1 MPRAGGKIMKRK
13 LIACLA
19 AACALC
25 TAAALFAGCNDKGPE
40 KDPDDGKEPGGTT
53 QATTEWQFTG
63 DYHEL
68 LNNGFDFYFL
78 GNMMSDGSG
87 IIYHAQWFNGDVT
100 YTEIELE
107 WESATD
113 RDGLTTF
120 SASTDDSSASF
131 TEVSIYAESD
141 GTFNWEYKFQF
152 MGGYSRTID
161 FVGTENPEYD
171 SVDEW
176 KAFVEENAGTSG
188 TDTPEEPEKEA
199 ILTFAGGESNSIE
212 FYADKTARIMAYG
225 GAINFEYTW
234 ALSDGVI
241 TMTSVSDPSEVITST
256 TADGVTTIV
265 YAASLGGNQVD
276 LTFTCSDISAL
287 EGVAEKVAIVT
298 FEGGAGNSIEFYADG
313 TALLSAYNG
322 AMSFNYTWTV
332 ADGVITMT
340 SVDNPSEKITSTT
353 ADGVTTI
360 VYTASFLGGNSLTFT
375 CSDISALG

>member
-1 MPRAGGKIMKRK
+1 MKRK

-19 AACALC
+19 AGMALC
-25 TAAALFAGCNDKGPE
+25 TAAALFAGCSDKDAE
-40 KDPDDGKEPGGTT
+40 KGPDDGDKPGGTT
-53 QATTEWQFTG
+53 QTDIEWQFTG

-87 IIYHAQWFNGDVT
+87 VIYHAQWFNGNIT

-107 WESATD
+107 WNTETD

-120 SASTDDSSASF
+120 TASTQSASAGFKD
-131 TEVSIYAESD
+131 VSIYAEAD
-141 GTFNWEYKFQF
+141 GSIKWQYTFQF

-176 KAFVEENAGTSG
+176 KAFVEEDAGASG

-199 ILTFAGGESNSIE
+199 ILTFAGGEGNSIE
-212 FYADKTARIMAYG
+212 FYANNTARIIAYG

-241 TMTSVSDPSEVITST
+241 TMTSVSDPSEVIKST

-265 YAASLGGNQVD
+265 YAASLGGNQVN

-298 FEGGAGNSIEFYADG
+298 FEGGAGNSIEFYAGG

-322 AMSFNYTWTV
+322 AMSFDYNWTV

-375 CSDISALG
+375 CSDISALESAE

>member
-1 MPRAGGKIMKRK
+1 MKK
-13 LIACLA
+13 KFLACLA

-25 TAAALFAGCNDKGPE
+25 TSAALLGGCGGGSDP
-40 KDPDDGKEPGGTT
+40 DPDDGKNPGGTPSE
-53 QATTEWQFTG
+53 TTIEWQFTG
-63 DYHEL
+63 AYHEL

-107 WESATD
+107 WNSETD

-120 SASTDDSSASF
+120 TASTQSASAGFKD
-131 TEVSIYAESD
+131 VSIYAEAD
-141 GTFNWEYKFQF
+141 GSIKWQYTFQF

-161 FVGTENPEYD
+161 FIGTKKIEYNT
-171 SVDEW
+171 VDAW
-176 KAFVEENAGTSG
+176 KQFVEKNAGSSG
-188 TDTPEEPEKEA
+188 SETPEVPEKEA
-199 ILTFAGGESNSIE
+199 IVTFSDGEGNSIE
-212 FYADKTARIMAYG
+212 FYADNTAKIIAYG

-241 TMTSVSDPSEVITST
+241 TLTSVSDPSEVITST

-265 YAASLGGNQVD
+265 YAASLGGNQVN

-313 TALLSAYNG
+313 TAVLSAYNG
-322 AMSFNYTWTV
+322 AMSFDYTWTV
-332 ADGVITMT
+332 ADGVIIMT

-360 VYTASFLGGNSLTFT
+360 VYTASFLGGNSITFT
-375 CSDISALG
+375 CNDISALEGAE

>member
-1 MPRAGGKIMKRK
+1 MSNLKKWLIGGLSLVVAVTTVAG
-13 LIACLA
+13 LA
-19 AACALC
+19 ACS
-25 TAAALFAGCNDKGPE
+25 DKT
-40 KDPDDGKEPGGTT
+40 KDPDENEEENKPPVT
-53 QATTEWQFTG
+53 QTAEIEYQFTG
-63 DYHEL
+63 SYDEL
-68 LNNGFDFYFL
+68 IGNGFDFYFL
-78 GNMMSDGSG
+78 GNMMSDGTG
-87 IIYHAQWFNGDVT
+87 TIYHAQWFNGDIT

-107 WESATD
+107 WNTETD

-120 SASTDDSSASF
+120 TASTQSASAGFKD
-131 TEVSIYAESD
+131 VSIYAEAD
-141 GTFNWEYKFQF
+141 GSIKWQYTFQF

-176 KAFVEENAGTSG
+176 KAFVEENAGASG

-199 ILTFAGGESNSIE
+199 ILTFAGGEGNSIE
-212 FYADKTARIMAYG
+212 FYADKTAKIIAYG
-225 GAINFEYTW
+225 GAIDFEYTW

-241 TMTSVSDPSEVITST
+241 TLTSVSDPSEVITST

-265 YAASLGGNQVD
+265 YAASLGGNQVT

-298 FEGGAGNSIEFYADG
+298 FEGDAGNSIEFYSDG
-313 TALLSAYNG
+313 TAVLSAYSG
-322 AMSFNYTWTV
+322 AMNFDYTWTI

-353 ADGVTTI
+353 AEGVTTI
-360 VYTASFLGGNSLTFT
+360 VYTASFLGGKSLTFT
-375 CSDISALG
+375 CNDISALKGAE

>member
-1 MPRAGGKIMKRK
+1 MKKK
-13 LIACLA
+13 LLACLT
-19 AACALC
+19 AACAMC
-25 TAAALFAGCNDKGPE
+25 TAAALFAGCSEDKNPE
-40 KDPDDGKEPGGTT
+40 KEPEPAPPAETT
-53 QATTEWQFTG
+53 IEWQFTG
-63 DYHEL
+63 AYHEL

-87 IIYHAQWFNGDVT
+87 IIYHAQWSNDDVT

-120 SASTDDSSASF
+120 SASTDDSSAGF

-141 GTFNWEYKFQF
+141 GTFNWEYKFLF
-152 MGGYSRTID
+152 AGGYSRTID

-176 KAFVEENAGTSG
+176 KAFVEEDAGTSG
-188 TDTPEEPEKEA
+188 TDTPEEEPEKNA
-199 ILTFAGGESNSIE
+199 ILTFAGGEGNSIE
-212 FYADKTARIMAYG
+212 FYADNTAKIIAYG

-241 TMTSVSDPSEVITST
+241 TLTSVSDPSEVITST

-265 YAASLGGNQVD
+265 YAASLGGNQVN

-313 TALLSAYNG
+313 TAVISAYNG
-322 AMSFNYTWTV
+322 AMSFDYTWTV
-332 ADGVITMT
+332 ADGVIIMT

-375 CSDISALG
+375 CSDISALESAE

>member
-1 MPRAGGKIMKRK
+1 MSSLKKWLIGGLSLAVAVTTVAG
-13 LIACLA
+13 LA
-19 AACALC
+19 ACSDNEEENKPPVTQ
-25 TAAALFAGCNDKGPE
+25 TAE
-40 KDPDDGKEPGGTT
+40 IEY
-53 QATTEWQFTG
+53 QFTG
-63 DYHEL
+63 SYDEL
-68 LNNGFDFYFL
+68 IGNGFDFYFL
-78 GNMMSDGSG
+78 GNMMSDGTG
-87 IIYHAQWFNGDVT
+87 TIYHAQWFNGDIT

-107 WESATD
+107 WNTETD

-120 SASTDDSSASF
+120 TASTQSASAGFKD
-131 TEVSIYAESD
+131 VSIYAEAD
-141 GTFNWEYKFQF
+141 GSIKWQYTFQF

-176 KAFVEENAGTSG
+176 KAFVEEDAGTSG

-199 ILTFAGGESNSIE
+199 ILTFAGGEGNSIE
-212 FYADKTARIMAYG
+212 FYADNTAKIMAYG
-225 GAINFEYTW
+225 GAIDFEYTW
-234 ALSDGVI
+234 AVSDGVI
-241 TMTSVSDPSEVITST
+241 TMTSVSNPSEVITSAT
-256 TADGVTTIV
+256 EDGVTTIV
-265 YAASLGGNQVD
+265 YAASLGGNQVS

-298 FEGGAGNSIEFYADG
+298 FEDGAGNSIEFYADN
-313 TALLSAYNG
+313 TAKIMAYGG
-322 AMSFNYTWTV
+322 AIDFDYTWTV

-375 CSDISALG
+375 CSDISALESAE

>member
-1 MPRAGGKIMKRK
+1 MSNLKKWLIGGLSLVVAVTTVAG
-13 LIACLA
+13 LA
-19 AACALC
+19 ACSDKTKNPDENEEENKPPVTQ
-25 TAAALFAGCNDKGPE
+25 TAE
-40 KDPDDGKEPGGTT
+40 IEY
-53 QATTEWQFTG
+53 QFTG
-63 DYHEL
+63 SYDEL
-68 LNNGFDFYFL
+68 IGNGFDFYFL
-78 GNMMSDGSG
+78 GNMMSDGTG
-87 IIYHAQWFNGDVT
+87 TIYHAQWFNGNIT

-107 WESATD
+107 WNTETD

-120 SASTDDSSASF
+120 TASTQSASAGFKD
-131 TEVSIYAESD
+131 VSIYAEAD
-141 GTFNWEYKFQF
+141 GSIKWQYTFQF

-176 KAFVEENAGTSG
+176 KAFVEEDAGTSG

-199 ILTFAGGESNSIE
+199 ILTFAGGEGNSIE
-212 FYADKTARIMAYG
+212 FYADNTAKIMAYG
-225 GAINFEYTW
+225 GAIDFEYTW
-234 ALSDGVI
+234 AVSDGVI
-241 TMTSVSDPSEVITST
+241 TMTSVSNPSEVITST
-256 TADGVTTIV
+256 TEDGVTTIV
-265 YAASLGGNQVD
+265 YAASLGGNQVN

-298 FEGGAGNSIEFYADG
+298 FEGGEGNSIEFYADN
-313 TALLSAYNG
+313 TAKIMAYGG
-322 AMSFNYTWTV
+322 AIDFDYTWTV

-375 CSDISALG
+375 CSDISALESAE

>member
-1 MPRAGGKIMKRK
+1 MKRK

-25 TAAALFAGCNDKGPE
+25 TAAALLGGCGGGS
-40 KDPDDGKEPGGTT
+40 DPDPDEGKNPGGTPSE
-53 QATTEWQFTG
+53 TTIEWQFTG

-161 FVGTENPEYD
+161 FIGTKKIEYNT
-171 SVDEW
+171 VDEW
-176 KAFVEENAGTSG
+176 KQFVEKNAGSSG
-188 TDTPEEPEKEA
+188 SETPEVPEKDA
-199 ILTFAGGESNSIE
+199 IVTFSGGEGNSIE
-212 FYADKTARIMAYG
+212 FYADGTAKIKAYG
-225 GAINFEYTW
+225 GQMTFDYTW
-234 ALSDGVI
+234 TIENGVI
-241 TMTSVSDPSEVITST
+241 TMASKEKPSETITST
-256 TADGVTTIV
+256 TKDGVTTIV
-265 YAASLGGNQVD
+265 YTAEFLGGNS
-276 LTFTCSDISAL
+276 LTFTCNDISAL

-298 FEGGAGNSIEFYADG
+298 FSDGKGNSIEFYADG
-313 TALLSAYNG
+313 TANIKAYG
-322 AMSFNYTWTV
+322 GQIDFDYRWTI

-353 ADGVTTI
+353 AEGVTTI
-360 VYTASFLGGNSLTFT
+360 VYKASFSGGISFTLTFT
-375 CSDISALG
+375 CNDISALTKAAE

>member
-1 MPRAGGKIMKRK
+1 MKRK

-212 FYADKTARIMAYG
+212 FYADKTARIIAYG

-340 SVDNPSEKITSTT
+340 SVANPSEKITSTT
-353 ADGVTTI
+353 ENGVTTI
-360 VYTASFLGGNSLTFT
+360 SYTASFLGGMALTFT
-375 CSDISALG
+375 CADISALG

>member
-1 MPRAGGKIMKRK
+1 MSNLKKWLIGGLSLVVAATTVAG
-13 LIACLA
+13 LA
-19 AACALC
+19 ACSE
-25 TAAALFAGCNDKGPE
+25 DKNPE
-40 KDPDDGKEPGGTT
+40 KEPEPAPPTETT
-53 QATTEWQFTG
+53 IEWQFTG
-63 DYHEL
+63 AYHEL

-87 IIYHAQWFNGDVT
+87 IIYHAQWFNGNIT

-120 SASTDDSSASF
+120 SASTDDSSAGF

-141 GTFNWEYKFQF
+141 GTFNWEYKFLF

-176 KAFVEENAGTSG
+176 KAFVEEDAGTSG

-199 ILTFAGGESNSIE
+199 ILTFAGGEGNSIE
-212 FYADKTARIMAYG
+212 FYADNTAKIIAYG

-241 TMTSVSDPSEVITST
+241 TLTSVSDPSEVIKST

-265 YAASLGGNQVD
+265 YAASLGGNQVN

-287 EGVAEKVAIVT
+287 EGAAEKVAVVT
-298 FEGGAGNSIEFYADG
+298 FDGGAGNSIEFYADG

-322 AMSFNYTWTV
+322 AMSFDYIWTV

-375 CSDISALG
+375 CSDISALESAE

>member
-1 MPRAGGKIMKRK
+1 MKKK
-13 LIACLA
+13 LLACLT
-19 AACALC
+19 AACAMC
-25 TAAALFAGCNDKGPE
+25 TAAALFAGCSEDKNPE
-40 KDPDDGKEPGGTT
+40 KEPEPAPPTETT
-53 QATTEWQFTG
+53 IEWQFTG

-87 IIYHAQWFNGDVT
+87 VIYHAQWFNGNIT

-107 WESATD
+107 WNFKD
-113 RDGLTTF
+113 
-120 SASTDDSSASF
+120 
-131 TEVSIYAESD
+131 VSIYAEAD
-141 GTFNWEYKFQF
+141 GSIKWQYTFQF

-176 KAFVEENAGTSG
+176 KAFVEENAGASG

-199 ILTFAGGESNSIE
+199 ILTFAGGEGNSIE
-212 FYADKTARIMAYG
+212 FYADKTAKIIAYG
-225 GAINFEYTW
+225 GAIDFEYTW
-234 ALSDGVI
+234 DVADGVI
-241 TMTSVSDPSEVITST
+241 TMTSVDNSSEVIKST

-265 YAASLGGNQVD
+265 YAASLGGNQVN

-322 AMSFNYTWTV
+322 KMSFDYTWTV

-340 SVDNPSEKITSTT
+340 SVDNSSEKITSTT

-375 CSDISALG
+375 CSDISALESAE

>member
-1 MPRAGGKIMKRK
+1 MKKK
-13 LIACLA
+13 LLACLT
-19 AACALC
+19 AACAMC
-25 TAAALFAGCNDKGPE
+25 TAAALFAGCSEDKNPE
-40 KDPDDGKEPGGTT
+40 KEPEPAPAPPTETT
-53 QATTEWQFTG
+53 IEWQFTG
-63 DYHEL
+63 SYDEL
-68 LNNGFDFYFL
+68 IGNGFDFYFL

-107 WESATD
+107 WNTETD

-120 SASTDDSSASF
+120 TASTQSASAGFKD
-131 TEVSIYAESD
+131 VSIYAEAD
-141 GTFNWEYKFQF
+141 GSIKWQYTFQF

-176 KAFVEENAGTSG
+176 KAFVEENAGASD
-188 TDTPEEPEKEA
+188 TDTPEEPEKDA
-199 ILTFAGGESNSIE
+199 ILTFTGGEGNSIE

-241 TMTSVSDPSEVITST
+241 TMTSVDNSSEVIKST

-265 YAASLGGNQVD
+265 YEASLGGNQVN
-276 LTFTCSDISAL
+276 LTFTCNDISVL

-322 AMSFNYTWTV
+322 KMSFDYNWTV

-353 ADGVTTI
+353 ANGVTTI

-375 CSDISALG
+375 CSDISALESAE

>member
-1 MPRAGGKIMKRK
+1 MKRK

-340 SVDNPSEKITSTT
+340 SVANPSEKITSTT
-353 ADGVTTI
+353 ENGVTTI
-360 VYTASFLGGNSLTFT
+360 SYTASFLGGMALTFT
-375 CSDISALG
+375 CADISALG

>member
-1 MPRAGGKIMKRK
+1 MKKK
-13 LIACLA
+13 LLACLT
-19 AACALC
+19 AACAMC
-25 TAAALFAGCNDKGPE
+25 TAAALFAGCSEDKNPE
-40 KDPDDGKEPGGTT
+40 KEPEPAPPTETT
-53 QATTEWQFTG
+53 IEWQFTG

-78 GNMMSDGSG
+78 GNMMSDGNG
-87 IIYHAQWFNGDVT
+87 IIYHAQWNNDAVT

-120 SASTDDSSASF
+120 SASTDDSSAGF

-141 GTFNWEYKFQF
+141 GTFNWEYKFLF
-152 MGGYSRTID
+152 AGGYSRTID

-171 SVDEW
+171 SVDDW
-176 KAFVEENAGTSG
+176 KAFVEEDAGTSG

-375 CSDISALG
+375 CSDISALESAE

>member
-1 MPRAGGKIMKRK
+1 MKKK
-13 LIACLA
+13 LLACLT
-19 AACALC
+19 AACAMC
-25 TAAALFAGCNDKGPE
+25 TAAALFAGCSEDKNPE
-40 KDPDDGKEPGGTT
+40 KEPEPAPPTETT
-53 QATTEWQFTG
+53 IEWQFTG

-87 IIYHAQWFNGDVT
+87 IIYHAQWFNGNIT

-107 WESATD
+107 WNTETD

-120 SASTDDSSASF
+120 TASTDDSSASF

-176 KAFVEENAGTSG
+176 KAFVEENAGASG

-199 ILTFAGGESNSIE
+199 ILTFAGGEGNSIE
-212 FYADKTARIMAYG
+212 FYADKTAKIIAYG
-225 GAINFEYTW
+225 GAIDFEYTW
-234 ALSDGVI
+234 DVADGVI
-241 TMTSVSDPSEVITST
+241 TMTSVDNPSEVIKST

-265 YAASLGGNQVD
+265 YAASLGGNQVN

-298 FEGGAGNSIEFYADG
+298 FEGGAGNSIEFYADK
-313 TALLSAYNG
+313 TAKIIAYGG
-322 AMSFNYTWTV
+322 AIDFEYTWDV

-340 SVDNPSEKITSTT
+340 SVDNPSEVIKSTT

-360 VYTASFLGGNSLTFT
+360 VYAASLGGNQVNLTFT
-375 CSDISALG
+375 CSDISALESAE

>member
-1 MPRAGGKIMKRK
+1 MKKK
-13 LIACLA
+13 LLACLA
-19 AACALC
+19 AVCALC
-25 TAAALFAGCNDKGPE
+25 TSAALLGGCGGGS
-40 KDPDDGKEPGGTT
+40 DPDPDEGKNPGGTPSE
-53 QATTEWQFTG
+53 TTIEWQFTG

-199 ILTFAGGESNSIE
+199 ILTFAGGEGNSIE
-212 FYADKTARIMAYG
+212 FYADNTAKIIAYG

-241 TMTSVSDPSEVITST
+241 TLTSVSDPSEVIKST

-265 YAASLGGNQVD
+265 YAASLGGNQVN

-287 EGVAEKVAIVT
+287 EGAAEKVAVVT
-298 FEGGAGNSIEFYADG
+298 FDGGAGNSIEFYADG

-322 AMSFNYTWTV
+322 AMSFDYTWTV

-360 VYTASFLGGNSLTFT
+360 VYTASFIGGSLTFT
-375 CSDISALG
+375 CSDISALESAE